1 MLIAQNIW
9 HHGSRTSY
17 IYIYMYKNPL
27 RHNLNEETIVT
38 FQCFTC
44 RTLCRLTR
52 KIGERSGDGLHQR
65 TGAVWKVIHVSVHWG
80 TAASSTLKVRFYF
93 DRTDLLSSG
102 VVKLQ
107 GHLKLYQSI
116 YHIAHTMLYSCCRCL
131 LKVGP
136 NLTFI
141 YFLCCFKKY
150 TGKRVFKYKM
160 LCKLFK
166 LNWKLWI
173 KL

>member
-1 MLIAQNIW
+1 MLIRWISDIMVPGL
-9 HHGSRTSY
+9 H
-17 IYIYMYKNPL
+17 IYIKKPKKPL
-27 RHNLNEETIVT
+27 RHILNVETIVA

-52 KIGERSGDGLHQR
+52 KIGERSGDGLHLR
-65 TGAVWKVIHVSVHWG
+65 TGAVWKVIHASVHWG

-107 GHLKLYQSI
+107 GHLKLYQSK
-116 YHIAHTMLYSCCRCL
+116 YHIAHTMFYSCCLCL

-141 YFLCCFKKY
+141 YFLCCFEKY
-150 TGKRVFKYKM
+150 TGKRGFKYKM
-160 LCKLFK
+160 HWKLFK
-166 LNWKLWI
+166 LNLKLWI